1 MEQKVINYFS
11 RVWSKEAVLK
21 CTWTAFCH
29 SSVSFWP
36 HFLPLFPQLIQPS
49 HTDVLA
55 FFFSIMPNSLPPHSW
70 SPYWRLPLP
79 GISFPLLFGCLL
91 SSLIQLCS
99 HVTFWE
105 NLLWRPYLLKHTCFS
120 PFTLILA
127 VHISLQLISWAYLFL
142 IWAYL
147 FFWFIVYLSK

>member
-55 FFFSIMPNSLPPHSW
+55 FFFFNHAKFTPTSFMITILAAPIAWNILSSFVWMSSFITHSAVFTCHLLRKPSLKT
-70 SPYWRLPLP
+70 LP
-79 GISFPLLFGCLL
+79 IKAHLLFSFHSYPC
-91 SSLIQLCS
+91 C
-99 HVTFWE
+99 T
-105 NLLWRPYLLKHTCFS
+105 Y
-120 PFTLILA
+120 ILT
-127 VHISLQLISWAYLFL
+127 AY
-142 IWAYL
+142 
-147 FFWFIVYLSK
+147 